1 MDIFPLILGADLDS
15 EVMIQ
20 NVSFSNLY
28 PNRRGLFDVMDS
40 KLIIKDCR
48 FEQIHDLHYDG
59 NSFKQ

>member
-48 FEQIHDLHYDG
+48 FE
-59 NSFKQ
+59 